1 MLLRFEN
8 VCFNVKCVALAKQQL
23 IREVARVLTRG
34 WFLFVEFVFTLGEEM
49 KDFRR
54 PRTGEEFYESF
65 EGAPLFT
72 AVLTYLSFLIL
83 NILGR
88 LQDFLRFIHVLEN
101 HSVAEVPHTKS
112 FVPLYSSYEAFYTR
126 NLYRRAQDCWSRPV
140 CSAPGSEIVVMDR
153 KSPDYGWTLKW
164 VEISYH
170 DYYFYTHAV
179 LVNLKAFVFQHVF
192 YVKKCNQTVIY
203 PKS

>member
-1 MLLRFEN
+1 M
-8 VCFNVKCVALAKQQL
+8 
-23 IREVARVLTRG
+23 ARVLTQG
-34 WFLFVEFVFTLGEEM
+34 CFLFVEFVFTLGEEM
-49 KDFRR
+49 KDYRR

-65 EGAPLFT
+65 EGAPLLT

-126 NLYRRAQDCWSRPV
+126 NLYRRAQDCWCRPI

-153 KSPDYGWTLKW
+153 KSPDCGWTLKW

-170 DYYFYTHAV
+170 DYYFLYTRSSY
-179 LVNLKAFVFQHVF
+179 KF
-192 YVKKCNQTVIY
+192 
-203 PKS
+203 KSLRFSTCFLCKEM